1 MNTTGSPT
9 DTAIAKLIKAQM
21 AMRGVTQ
28 ADLADLTGISK
39 SQVNRKLLGKL
50 PFELD
55 DVMAMAEALELDPQQ
70 LLTRGIRMASEDP
83 NHLTIFGDAG

>member
-83 NHLTIFGDAG
+83 DHFTILGDAG

>member
-1 MNTTGSPT
+1 MDTTASPT

-28 ADLADLTGISK
+28 ADLSALTGISK

-55 DVMAMAEALELDPQQ
+55 DVMAMAEALELDPQK
-70 LLTRGIRMASEDP
+70 LLTRGIRMAEEDP
-83 NHLTIFGDAG
+83 DHFTILGDAG